1 MSPPPSTVE
10 AEASVPARAAALA
23 GELAAAATGGLGKRS
38 FLELADRLQRRL
50 ADELLELY
58 PRRVWAR
65 LLALRVT
72 NLAVARH
79 HFHHRHTTLASRP
92 FQLMLDPVNNCHLSC
107 PGCLHTANPRH
118 AGTFDWPGGL
128 LAMPTYER
136 FLAEQGPTAW
146 GLVLYNWG
154 EPLLNKRTPEM
165 IRLAKRQL
173 LHVCLSTNFSVKFDV
188 PALVGS
194 GLNFLFLSLDG
205 ATQPTYSKF
214 RRGGDLDLCLDNL
227 RRLLEERRRQ
237 GTGLP
242 FVLWR
247 YLTFEHNL
255 DEVETAMRLARE
267 LGVDQFSVTRPFEVD
282 WDDPTVHAASSP
294 LEGTH
299 VLRQDAVFKGPLDD
313 GATAELDEAT
323 IDAEFERSW
332 LDRLPAGEPADEP
345 SRAAAGTCRWLYQSV
360 TLDARARVLP
370 CCMAPEHGKRKV
382 YGNFPQDGDPSNVR
396 DARWSRLAFA
406 DRPAFEAELAGAG
419 ESAPYCAVCTENP
432 DLTYT
437 LERDVARDLRLLDPA
452 RALGDELVAALTVW
466 PVSR

>member
-1 MSPPPSTVE
+1 MSAVVSSSAPPPGL
-10 AEASVPARAAALA
+10 ASASAVA
-23 GELAAAATGGLGKRS
+23 GELAAAALAVDSKLA
-38 FLELADRLQRRL
+38 FLAAADGAQRRL
-50 ADELLELY
+50 ADALAEAY

-107 PGCLHTANPRH
+107 PGCLHTSNPRH
-118 AGTFDWPGGL
+118 AESFDWPGGL
-128 LAMPTYER
+128 LPMPTYER
-136 FLAEQGPTAW
+136 FLAEQGPTGW
-146 GLVLYNWG
+146 GMVLYNWG

-173 LHVCLSTNFSVKFDV
+173 LHVCLSTNFSVRFDV
-188 PALVGS
+188 PALVAS

-205 ATQPTYSKF
+205 ATQTTYERF
-214 RRGGDLDLCLDNL
+214 RRGGDLELCLDNL

-255 DEVETAMRLARE
+255 HEVEEGMRLARE

-313 GATAELDEAT
+313 GATADLDEET
-323 IDAEFERSW
+323 IDREFERSW
-332 LDRLPAGEPADEP
+332 LSRLPAGSADEP
-345 SRAAAGTCRWLYQSV
+345 SRSASGTCRWLYQSV

-370 CCMAPEHGKRKV
+370 CCMAPEHGRRKV
-382 YGNFPQDGDPSNVR
+382 YGSYPGDGDPSNVR
-396 DARWSRLAFA
+396 DARWSRLGFA
-406 DRPAFEAELAGAG
+406 DRPALEAELAASA

-437 LERDVARDLRLLDPA
+437 LDRDVARDLRLLDPA
-452 RALGDELVAALTVW
+452 RALGDELVSALTVW